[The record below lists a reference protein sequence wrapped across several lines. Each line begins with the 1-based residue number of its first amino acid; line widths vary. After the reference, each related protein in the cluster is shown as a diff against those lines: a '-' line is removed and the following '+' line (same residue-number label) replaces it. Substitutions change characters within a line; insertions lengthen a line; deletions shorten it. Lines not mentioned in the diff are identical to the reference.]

1 MQLSKK
7 ILPSLNGTV
16 QSVPSDS
23 IFELPEKVLQ
33 FGTGVLLRGLP
44 DYYID
49 KANKQDIFN
58 GRIVVVKSTDRGDT
72 DAFDAQDGLYT
83 QCIRGIANQQMTQE
97 YIVNA
102 AVSRVLSAKSQWH
115 EILDC
120 AANAEME
127 IIISNTT
134 EVGLVLMK
142 DDNVHAQPPVSFPG
156 KLLAFLHER
165 YQCFNGDVHK
175 GMVIVPTELIID
187 NGEKLQS
194 IVIELAH
201 LNKMDDTFINWLKTA
216 NCFCNSLVDR
226 IVPGKLAPAL
236 QTAAEAALGYS
247 DELMIMSEVYSL
259 WAIETSSPRAK
270 EILSFA
276 TADETVLIT
285 DDIDKHREL
294 KLRLLNGTHTFC
306 CGVAHL
312 AGFEIVKDAM
322 ADKLMAQ
329 YVTDLMKHEIA
340 PCICDENISAS
351 EANEFSNKVIERF
364 SNPFIEHKWIS
375 ITLNYTQKMKMRNV
389 PLVLKHFEHHKE
401 VPAYM
406 AFGFAAYLLFM
417 KCEPDEKGIYNGAIN
432 GKSYP
437 VQDEQA
443 GYYYQLWREHSFLEI
458 PKKVL
463 SDRNLWGTDLS
474 LLPGFTDA
482 VTFYIKSISEEGVMK
497 TLKEIQLN
505 KQHAATG
512 KS

>member
-1 MQLSKK
+1 MQLSKR
-7 ILPSLNGTV
+7 ILSSLNQTV
-16 QSVPSDS
+16 QSVPPDS

-49 KANKQDIFN
+49 KANKQGIFN
-58 GRIVVVKSTDRGDT
+58 GRIVVVKSTDSGDT
-72 DAFDAQDGLYT
+72 DAFEVQDGLYT

-115 EILDC
+115 EVLNC
-120 AANAEME
+120 AANPSME

-134 EVGLVLMK
+134 EVGIVLME

-165 YQCFNGDVHK
+165 YQCFHGDMHK
-175 GMVIVPTELIID
+175 GMVIIPTELIMD

-194 IVIELAH
+194 IVLELAH
-201 LNKMDDTFINWLKTA
+201 FNKMDHQFVEWLEAA
-216 NCFCNSLVDR
+216 NCFCSSLVDR
-226 IVPGKLAPAL
+226 IVPGKLPAV
-236 QTAAEAALGYS
+236 QQKAAEAELGYS

-259 WAIETSSPRAK
+259 WAIETSSGKAK

-276 TADETVLIT
+276 NADETILIT
-285 DDIDKHREL
+285 DNINKHREL
-294 KLRLLNGTHTFC
+294 KLRLLNGTHTFS
-306 CGVAHL
+306 CGVAYL
-312 AGFEIVKDAM
+312 ASFQIVKDAM
-322 ADKLMAQ
+322 EDNVMGQ
-329 YVTDLMKHEIA
+329 YVADLMKNEIA

-364 SNPFIEHKWIS
+364 GNPFIEHKWIS

-389 PLVLKHFEHHKE
+389 PLLLKHYEQHTG
-401 VPAYM
+401 VPVYM
-406 AFGFAAYLLFM
+406 ALGFAAYLLFM
-417 KCEPDEKGIYNGAIN
+417 KYEPAENGMYNGVMN
-432 GKSYP
+432 GKMYP

-443 GYYYQLWREHSFLEI
+443 NYYCQIWKENSLIDI
-458 PKKVL
+458 PKKIL
-463 SDRNLWGTDLS
+463 SNQDLWGKDISGLS
-474 LLPGFTDA
+474 GFADA
-482 VTFYIKSISEEGVMK
+482 VTFYMKSISGRGVME
-497 TLKEIQLN
+497 TLKELQLN

-512 KS
+512 KA

>member
-7 ILPSLNGTV
+7 ILSSLNQTV
-16 QSVPSDS
+16 HPVPASS

-49 KANKQDIFN
+49 KANRQGIFN

-72 DAFDAQDGLYT
+72 DVFDVQDGLYT
-83 QCIRGIANQQMTQE
+83 QCIRGIVNDQMTQE

-102 AVSRVLSAKSQWH
+102 SISRVLSAKSQWH
-115 EILDC
+115 QILDC
-120 AANAEME
+120 AANPEMK

-134 EVGLVLMK
+134 EVGLILMK

-156 KLLAFLHER
+156 KLLAFLYER
-165 YQCFNGDVHK
+165 YKCFHGDLHK
-175 GMVIVPTELIID
+175 GMVIIPTELITD

-194 IVIELAH
+194 IVVELAH
-201 LNKMDDTFINWLKTA
+201 LNKMDHPFLEWLEAA

-226 IVPGKLAPAL
+226 IVPGKLPAAQ
-236 QTAAEAALGYS
+236 QTAAEAELGYS

-259 WAIETSSPRAK
+259 WAIETSSGKAK

-276 TADETVLIT
+276 MADETVLIT
-285 DDIDKHREL
+285 DDINKHREL
-294 KLRLLNGTHTFC
+294 KLRLLNGTHTFS
-306 CGVAHL
+306 CGVACL
-312 AGFEIVKDAM
+312 AGFQIVKDAM
-322 ADKLMAQ
+322 EDNVMGQ
-329 YVTDLMKHEIA
+329 YIADLMKNEIA
-340 PCICDENISAS
+340 PCICDENILAK

-389 PLVLKHFEHHKE
+389 PLLLKHYEQHTE
-401 VPAYM
+401 VPVYM
-406 AFGFAAYLLFM
+406 ALGFAAYLLFM
-417 KCEPDEKGIYNGAIN
+417 KCEPAENGMYNGVMN
-432 GKSYP
+432 GKTYP

-463 SDRNLWGTDLS
+463 SDRNLWDTDLS

-482 VTFYIKSISEEGVMK
+482 VTFYMKSISKDGVMN
-497 TLKEIQLN
+497 TLKEIQSN